1 MANLCLD
8 DVYFYSDE
16 HPERIQEL
24 WEDLEASIILSTCKP
39 DDRWFGNILQYKS
52 INTENIYLRGS
63 VCADTYG
70 VSFVMQSIEP
80 GFEIY
85 ENTDDTGRFFCDR
98 YSIRYEN
105 ESFTTPSGQPISQII
120 ECEEFFTSSESV
132 LERFESAGYHAATLT
147 ELKEK
152 LEGTGITIYEFK
164 NSYK

>member
-63 VCADTYG
+63 VCYMTYDNDAILLSMETCWEPLYEAYRVVADTYG

-85 ENTDDTGRFFCDR
+85 ENTDDTGRLFLDR
-98 YSIRYEN
+98 DCIPYDKKKIN
-105 ESFTTPSGQPISQII
+105 TPNCQPQLQKI
-120 ECEEFFTSSESV
+120 EF
-132 LERFESAGYHAATLT
+132 L
-147 ELKEK
+147 
-152 LEGTGITIYEFK
+152 
-164 NSYK
+164 

>member
-63 VCADTYG
+63 VCYT
-70 VSFVMQSIEP
+70 
-80 GFEIY
+80 
-85 ENTDDTGRFFCDR
+85 
-98 YSIRYEN
+98 
-105 ESFTTPSGQPISQII
+105 
-120 ECEEFFTSSESV
+120 
-132 LERFESAGYHAATLT
+132 
-147 ELKEK
+147 
-152 LEGTGITIYEFK
+152 
-164 NSYK
+164 